1 MRKKRLLTYSL
12 AFAMAVSMAAP
23 QAAMLPASLK
33 AVNVYAEEV
42 QESELK
48 NGTAVTKAE
57 WGENWSGTEAYIKI
71 SEIGKSS
78 DEASDYSSKINKV
91 IVNNTEYPVYDEE
104 SKGNYYT
111 VSYFDGLCIYM
122 GSVVDGE
129 NTILVSSNGYKDKK
143 IVVSV
148 DKTAKTVSFISQED
162 LDSGEAVVDKTP
174 LNNMITAAK
183 AYEQGTASD
192 EKWTALQDA
201 ITAAQGVYDND
212 NATQDDI
219 DAAVTAL
226 KEAIDT
232 FNKKDSENNNIENP
246 VEDGEY
252 TLSYSVEDST
262 GGNMIAGTIDSKAKL
277 TVENG
282 KMKISMLNINM
293 QDYLLDLSVGSNAA
307 YNLSEVKEYSLDGS
321 KSNYKEYT
329 IEIDD
334 ITQNLSVAALVSAMG
349 GQASDKGNW
358 SKYNSAAITVTSVKK
373 GWDGYKVEQQEESD
387 ADKTLINALVTAGYD
402 TDGDGAIS
410 EDEWNAISGE
420 VNLSGYNLTDITLLT
435 RLSSNVTSLDL
446 SNNKIKEIP
455 AGLLAGKTKLE
466 QFYIEN
472 NEVKDIP
479 ANLFKDAAKLDWIS
493 FAGNNLTSIEKND
506 FAGLDNLTILDL
518 GSNAIESI
526 EAGAFDS
533 LTKLDDFGLGSNK
546 LTDLPS
552 DLMKSMGAT
561 LESISLDNNELVK
574 IPDTVEQLQALQILA
589 IFNNKITNL
598 DNIDFSK
605 LPNLKV
611 LNLKSNE
618 IKELPSNMLAQ
629 NKNITQVDF
638 FDNKITSVSKDMF
651 PKVDGGI
658 HKLDLQLNEMVV
670 VDPEVRKMAKSFN
683 KQYPQ
688 KTVLNFNA
696 SADAEKNIK
705 WNQDLSILDL
715 MFWYDTTQSDEES
728 EVADVTGYKA
738 LLNDNY
744 EGKELVDIL
753 NDKNY
758 DWDIVTEVQKQNE
771 DGTYTTISKEKT
783 SEEKDALN
791 GTIKVDSN
799 GIYRVKK
806 TVYSGTSGLKP
817 YRFAVYSNDVTV
829 KDSNKQDNNNNST
842 TQKKPQTT
850 TQEKQNTTKV
860 KVAKVKKLKAK
871 NLSRKKVRLSWKK
884 VKGASGYKVYR
895 ATKKNGKY
903 KLVKTIK
910 NVKTV
915 KFIDKKVKK
924 NKTYY
929 YKVSAYKTVAKKVVK
944 GTASSKVKVVI
955 RR

>member
-1 MRKKRLLTYSL
+1 M
-12 AFAMAVSMAAP
+12 
-23 QAAMLPASLK
+23 
-33 AVNVYAEEV
+33 
-42 QESELK
+42 
-48 NGTAVTKAE
+48 
-57 WGENWSGTEAYIKI
+57 
-71 SEIGKSS
+71 
-78 DEASDYSSKINKV
+78 
-91 IVNNTEYPVYDEE
+91 
-104 SKGNYYT
+104 
-111 VSYFDGLCIYM
+111 
-122 GSVVDGE
+122 
-129 NTILVSSNGYKDKK
+129 
-143 IVVSV
+143 
-148 DKTAKTVSFISQED
+148 
-162 LDSGEAVVDKTP
+162 
-174 LNNMITAAK
+174 
-183 AYEQGTASD
+183 
-192 EKWTALQDA
+192 
-201 ITAAQGVYDND
+201 
-212 NATQDDI
+212 
-219 DAAVTAL
+219 
-226 KEAIDT
+226 
-232 FNKKDSENNNIENP
+232 
-246 VEDGEY
+246 
-252 TLSYSVEDST
+252 
-262 GGNMIAGTIDSKAKL
+262 
-277 TVENG
+277 
-282 KMKISMLNINM
+282 
-293 QDYLLDLSVGSNAA
+293 
-307 YNLSEVKEYSLDGS
+307 
-321 KSNYKEYT
+321 
-329 IEIDD
+329 
-334 ITQNLSVAALVSAMG
+334 
-349 GQASDKGNW
+349 
-358 SKYNSAAITVTSVKK
+358 
-373 GWDGYKVEQQEESD
+373 
-387 ADKTLINALVTAGYD
+387 
-402 TDGDGAIS
+402 
-410 EDEWNAISGE
+410 
-420 VNLSGYNLTDITLLT
+420 
-435 RLSSNVTSLDL
+435 
-446 SNNKIKEIP
+446 
-455 AGLLAGKTKLE
+455 
-466 QFYIEN
+466 
-472 NEVKDIP
+472 
-479 ANLFKDAAKLDWIS
+479 
-493 FAGNNLTSIEKND
+493 
-506 FAGLDNLTILDL
+506 
-518 GSNAIESI
+518 GSNAIKSI

-561 LESISLDNNELVK
+561 LKSISLDNNELVK
-574 IPDTVEQLQALQILA
+574 IPDTVEQLQALQTLA

-783 SEEKDALN
+783 SEEKDTLN

-817 YRFAVYSNDVTV
+817 YRFAVYSNDVIV

>member
-1 MRKKRLLTYSL
+1 
-12 AFAMAVSMAAP
+12 
-23 QAAMLPASLK
+23 
-33 AVNVYAEEV
+33 
-42 QESELK
+42 
-48 NGTAVTKAE
+48 
-57 WGENWSGTEAYIKI
+57 
-71 SEIGKSS
+71 
-78 DEASDYSSKINKV
+78 
-91 IVNNTEYPVYDEE
+91 
-104 SKGNYYT
+104 
-111 VSYFDGLCIYM
+111 
-122 GSVVDGE
+122 
-129 NTILVSSNGYKDKK
+129 
-143 IVVSV
+143 
-148 DKTAKTVSFISQED
+148 
-162 LDSGEAVVDKTP
+162 
-174 LNNMITAAK
+174 
-183 AYEQGTASD
+183 
-192 EKWTALQDA
+192 
-201 ITAAQGVYDND
+201 
-212 NATQDDI
+212 
-219 DAAVTAL
+219 
-226 KEAIDT
+226 
-232 FNKKDSENNNIENP
+232 
-246 VEDGEY
+246 
-252 TLSYSVEDST
+252 
-262 GGNMIAGTIDSKAKL
+262 MIAGTIDSKAKL

-334 ITQNLSVAALVSAMG
+334 ITQNLSVIALVSAMG
-349 GQASDKGNW
+349 GQASDKGDW
-358 SKYNSAAITVTSVKK
+358 SKYNGAAITVTSVKK

-435 RLSSNVTSLDL
+435 RLSSNVTSLNL

-479 ANLFKDAAKLDWIS
+479 ANLFKDTAKLDWIS

-574 IPDTVEQLQALQILA
+574 IPDTVEQLQALQTLA

-783 SEEKDALN
+783 SEEKDTLN

-817 YRFAVYSNDVTV
+817 YRFAVYSNDVIV

>member
-1 MRKKRLLTYSL
+1 
-12 AFAMAVSMAAP
+12 
-23 QAAMLPASLK
+23 
-33 AVNVYAEEV
+33 
-42 QESELK
+42 
-48 NGTAVTKAE
+48 
-57 WGENWSGTEAYIKI
+57 
-71 SEIGKSS
+71 
-78 DEASDYSSKINKV
+78 
-91 IVNNTEYPVYDEE
+91 
-104 SKGNYYT
+104 
-111 VSYFDGLCIYM
+111 
-122 GSVVDGE
+122 
-129 NTILVSSNGYKDKK
+129 
-143 IVVSV
+143 
-148 DKTAKTVSFISQED
+148 
-162 LDSGEAVVDKTP
+162 
-174 LNNMITAAK
+174 
-183 AYEQGTASD
+183 
-192 EKWTALQDA
+192 
-201 ITAAQGVYDND
+201 
-212 NATQDDI
+212 
-219 DAAVTAL
+219 
-226 KEAIDT
+226 
-232 FNKKDSENNNIENP
+232 
-246 VEDGEY
+246 
-252 TLSYSVEDST
+252 
-262 GGNMIAGTIDSKAKL
+262 
-277 TVENG
+277 
-282 KMKISMLNINM
+282 
-293 QDYLLDLSVGSNAA
+293 
-307 YNLSEVKEYSLDGS
+307 
-321 KSNYKEYT
+321 
-329 IEIDD
+329 
-334 ITQNLSVAALVSAMG
+334 
-349 GQASDKGNW
+349 
-358 SKYNSAAITVTSVKK
+358 
-373 GWDGYKVEQQEESD
+373 
-387 ADKTLINALVTAGYD
+387 
-402 TDGDGAIS
+402 
-410 EDEWNAISGE
+410 
-420 VNLSGYNLTDITLLT
+420 
-435 RLSSNVTSLDL
+435 
-446 SNNKIKEIP
+446 
-455 AGLLAGKTKLE
+455 
-466 QFYIEN
+466 
-472 NEVKDIP
+472 
-479 ANLFKDAAKLDWIS
+479 
-493 FAGNNLTSIEKND
+493 
-506 FAGLDNLTILDL
+506 
-518 GSNAIESI
+518 
-526 EAGAFDS
+526 
-533 LTKLDDFGLGSNK
+533 
-546 LTDLPS
+546 
-552 DLMKSMGAT
+552 MKSMGAT
-561 LESISLDNNELVK
+561 LKSISLDNNELVK
-574 IPDTVEQLQALQILA
+574 IPDTVEQLQALQTLA

-783 SEEKDALN
+783 SEEKDTLN

-817 YRFAVYSNDVTV
+817 YRFAVYSNDVIV

>member
-1 MRKKRLLTYSL
+1 
-12 AFAMAVSMAAP
+12 
-23 QAAMLPASLK
+23 
-33 AVNVYAEEV
+33 
-42 QESELK
+42 
-48 NGTAVTKAE
+48 
-57 WGENWSGTEAYIKI
+57 
-71 SEIGKSS
+71 
-78 DEASDYSSKINKV
+78 
-91 IVNNTEYPVYDEE
+91 
-104 SKGNYYT
+104 
-111 VSYFDGLCIYM
+111 M
-122 GSVVDGE
+122 GS
-129 NTILVSSNGYKDKK
+129 NT
-143 IVVSV
+143 
-148 DKTAKTVSFISQED
+148 
-162 LDSGEAVVDKTP
+162 
-174 LNNMITAAK
+174 
-183 AYEQGTASD
+183 
-192 EKWTALQDA
+192 
-201 ITAAQGVYDND
+201 
-212 NATQDDI
+212 
-219 DAAVTAL
+219 
-226 KEAIDT
+226 
-232 FNKKDSENNNIENP
+232 
-246 VEDGEY
+246 
-252 TLSYSVEDST
+252 
-262 GGNMIAGTIDSKAKL
+262 
-277 TVENG
+277 
-282 KMKISMLNINM
+282 
-293 QDYLLDLSVGSNAA
+293 
-307 YNLSEVKEYSLDGS
+307 
-321 KSNYKEYT
+321 
-329 IEIDD
+329 
-334 ITQNLSVAALVSAMG
+334 
-349 GQASDKGNW
+349 
-358 SKYNSAAITVTSVKK
+358 
-373 GWDGYKVEQQEESD
+373 
-387 ADKTLINALVTAGYD
+387 
-402 TDGDGAIS
+402 
-410 EDEWNAISGE
+410 
-420 VNLSGYNLTDITLLT
+420 
-435 RLSSNVTSLDL
+435 
-446 SNNKIKEIP
+446 
-455 AGLLAGKTKLE
+455 
-466 QFYIEN
+466 
-472 NEVKDIP
+472 
-479 ANLFKDAAKLDWIS
+479 
-493 FAGNNLTSIEKND
+493 
-506 FAGLDNLTILDL
+506 
-518 GSNAIESI
+518 IESI

-574 IPDTVEQLQALQILA
+574 IPDTVEQLQSLQTLA

-783 SEEKDALN
+783 SEEKDTLN

-817 YRFAVYSNDVTV
+817 YRFAVYSNDVIV

-842 TQKKPQTT
+842 TQKKQQTT
-850 TQEKQNTTKV
+850 TQKRQNTSKV

-871 NLSRKKVRLSWKK
+871 NLAGKKVKLSWKK
-884 VKGASGYKVYR
+884 VNGASGYKVYR
-895 ATKKNGKY
+895 ATKKKGKY
-903 KLVKTIK
+903 TLVKIIK
-910 NVKTV
+910 NAKTV
-915 KFIDKKVKK
+915 KFTDKKVKK

-944 GTASSKVKVVI
+944 GAYSAKTKVRVK
-955 RR
+955 R

>member
-1 MRKKRLLTYSL
+1 
-12 AFAMAVSMAAP
+12 
-23 QAAMLPASLK
+23 
-33 AVNVYAEEV
+33 
-42 QESELK
+42 
-48 NGTAVTKAE
+48 
-57 WGENWSGTEAYIKI
+57 
-71 SEIGKSS
+71 
-78 DEASDYSSKINKV
+78 
-91 IVNNTEYPVYDEE
+91 
-104 SKGNYYT
+104 
-111 VSYFDGLCIYM
+111 
-122 GSVVDGE
+122 
-129 NTILVSSNGYKDKK
+129 
-143 IVVSV
+143 
-148 DKTAKTVSFISQED
+148 
-162 LDSGEAVVDKTP
+162 
-174 LNNMITAAK
+174 
-183 AYEQGTASD
+183 
-192 EKWTALQDA
+192 
-201 ITAAQGVYDND
+201 
-212 NATQDDI
+212 
-219 DAAVTAL
+219 
-226 KEAIDT
+226 
-232 FNKKDSENNNIENP
+232 
-246 VEDGEY
+246 
-252 TLSYSVEDST
+252 
-262 GGNMIAGTIDSKAKL
+262 
-277 TVENG
+277 
-282 KMKISMLNINM
+282 
-293 QDYLLDLSVGSNAA
+293 
-307 YNLSEVKEYSLDGS
+307 
-321 KSNYKEYT
+321 
-329 IEIDD
+329 
-334 ITQNLSVAALVSAMG
+334 MG
-349 GQASDKGNW
+349 GQASDKGDW
-358 SKYNSAAITVTSVKK
+358 SKYKSAAITVTSVKK

-387 ADKTLINALVTAGYD
+387 ADKTLINALVTARYD

-420 VNLSGYNLTDITLLT
+420 VDLSGYNLTDITLLT
-435 RLSSNVTSLDL
+435 RLSSNVTSLNL

-455 AGLLAGKTKLE
+455 AGLLAGKTELE

-479 ANLFKDAAKLDWIS
+479 ANLFKDTAKLDWIS

-574 IPDTVEQLQALQILA
+574 IPDTVEQLQALQTLA

-771 DGTYTTISKEKT
+771 DGTYTTTSKEKT
-783 SEEKDALN
+783 SEEKDTLN

-817 YRFAVYSNDVTV
+817 YRFAVYSNDVIV

>member
-1 MRKKRLLTYSL
+1 
-12 AFAMAVSMAAP
+12 
-23 QAAMLPASLK
+23 
-33 AVNVYAEEV
+33 
-42 QESELK
+42 
-48 NGTAVTKAE
+48 
-57 WGENWSGTEAYIKI
+57 
-71 SEIGKSS
+71 
-78 DEASDYSSKINKV
+78 
-91 IVNNTEYPVYDEE
+91 
-104 SKGNYYT
+104 
-111 VSYFDGLCIYM
+111 
-122 GSVVDGE
+122 
-129 NTILVSSNGYKDKK
+129 
-143 IVVSV
+143 
-148 DKTAKTVSFISQED
+148 
-162 LDSGEAVVDKTP
+162 
-174 LNNMITAAK
+174 
-183 AYEQGTASD
+183 
-192 EKWTALQDA
+192 
-201 ITAAQGVYDND
+201 
-212 NATQDDI
+212 
-219 DAAVTAL
+219 
-226 KEAIDT
+226 
-232 FNKKDSENNNIENP
+232 
-246 VEDGEY
+246 
-252 TLSYSVEDST
+252 
-262 GGNMIAGTIDSKAKL
+262 MIAGTIDSKAKL

-334 ITQNLSVAALVSAMG
+334 ITQNLSVVALVSAMG
-349 GQASDKGNW
+349 GQASDKGDW
-358 SKYNSAAITVTSVKK
+358 SKYKSAAITVTSVKK

-420 VNLSGYNLTDITLLT
+420 VDLSGYNLTDITLLT
-435 RLSSNVTSLDL
+435 RLSSNVTSLNL

-455 AGLLAGKTKLE
+455 AGLLAGKTELE

-479 ANLFKDAAKLDWIS
+479 ANLFKDTAKLDWIS

-518 GSNAIESI
+518 GSNAIKSI

-561 LESISLDNNELVK
+561 LKSISLDNNELVK
-574 IPDTVEQLQALQILA
+574 IPDTVEQLQALQTLA

-783 SEEKDALN
+783 SEEKDTLN

-817 YRFAVYSNDVTV
+817 YRFAVYSNDVIV